1 MIVRKFYIWCS
12 KDTQQNKKCKTFYNL
27 MRFWG
32 LMDGNLSHSDENQ
45 TYIIINHDMGSRIPK
60 FRILTNFSPI
70 KTSLLGCL
78 LLFCY
83 IKTIWLVN
91 LFCENSELE
100 IGDKMRWTAHKLPK
114 ITQISVLSLIFWT
127 TLKFCQ
133 MFTTS
138 IQDKHRLMQV
148 NL

>member
-27 MRFWG
+27 MRSWG
-32 LMDGNLSHSDENQ
+32 LTYGNLSHSDENW
-45 TYIIINHDMGSRIPK
+45 TIYVISNWAAHDMGSRIPK

-83 IKTIWLVN
+83 SKTIWLVN

-127 TLKFCQ
+127 ALKFC
-133 MFTTS
+133 
-138 IQDKHRLMQV
+138 
-148 NL
+148 